1 MGCEVLPSVFRPHL
15 PWSQGTKS
23 WESQVISSLGTN
35 SALGHHLHMTLI
47 PHLSGSKTC
56 PAFDGKHLNLFGS
69 HKTTASTI
77 WTNHSRAASKLW
89 PDHSP
94 PSQNESLSAGRR
106 AHFIKISFGLMMM
119 SQLNEQ
125 EMIIHSNL
133 EIAWTFMLTCKYI
146 HTHTQ
151 THTLA
156 LFKNWKGGE
165 DFIPCSAAKP
175 HLHNRGHNSQSGI
188 DFFWFVRIRR
198 CEECRSREPSA
209 PLVFFVYGDRRV
221 HCAETHKLINSSDS
235 PVEIKSIYIK
245 QEETK
250 TGGMFQNKPREV
262 VKNVSLC
269 SVARLFSE
277 EWRTC
282 RFFP

>member
-1 MGCEVLPSVFRPHL
+1 MGCEVLPSAFL
-15 PWSQGTKS
+15 PSLALQPRYKEPGN
-23 WESQVISSLGTN
+23 QVISSLGTN

-69 HKTTASTI
+69 PKTTALTI
-77 WTNHSRAASKLW
+77 WTNHSGAASKLW

-119 SQLNEQ
+119 SRLNEQ

-146 HTHTQ
+146 HTHT
-151 THTLA
+151 HSG
-156 LFKNWKGGE
+156 LFQNWKGGG

-198 CEECRSREPSA
+198 CEECRSREPGA
-209 PLVFFVYGDRRV
+209 PLVFFVYGDRHA
-221 HCAETHKLINSSDS
+221 HCAETRKLINSSDS
-235 PVEIKSIYIK
+235 PVEIRSINMK

-250 TGGMFQNKPREV
+250 TGGMFLNKSREV
-262 VKNVSLC
+262 AKNVSLC

-277 EWRTC
+277 GWQRC